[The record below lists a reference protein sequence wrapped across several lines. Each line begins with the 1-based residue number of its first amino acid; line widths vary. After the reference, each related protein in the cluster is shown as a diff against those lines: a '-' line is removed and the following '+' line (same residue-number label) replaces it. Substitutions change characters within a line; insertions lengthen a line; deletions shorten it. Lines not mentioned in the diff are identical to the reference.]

1 MEEYVTDALVLTKA
15 PMGERDG
22 RYTLFAERFGKL
34 AAKVKSSRAITSK
47 LAGHLEP
54 GSFVTVRF
62 LDMGSFQVVDALKS
76 GKADIAPADLAR
88 LRDLLPDLQA
98 EPDLWQ
104 LLVRGTFSWNGVL
117 RTLGWDPRGACCAL
131 CGRSAEYFSGAR
143 QEFFCGSC
151 VSKMGGNRV
160 SYIKVEP

>member
-1 MEEYVTDALVLTKA
+1 MEEYVTAALVLAKA
-15 PMGERDG
+15 PLGERDG
-22 RYTLFAERFGKL
+22 RYTLFAERFGKI
-34 AAKVKSSRAITSK
+34 AAKVKSSRAIVSK

-62 LDMGSFQVVDALKS
+62 IDMGTFQIVDALKS
-76 GKADIAPADLAR
+76 GRAGIAPADLVQ

-104 LLVRGTFSWNGVL
+104 LLVREAFSWNGVL
-117 RTLGWDPRGACCAL
+117 RTLGWDPRGARCAL
-131 CGRSAEYFSGAR
+131 CGGRAEYFSVAR
-143 QEFFCGSC
+143 QEFFCRTC